1 MKRRESKSLGWQLG
15 LGFTL
20 LAGTC
25 AIAIAFYA
33 FQARQFVGANYTAL
47 VADVVR
53 PQLHTVLLRTAL
65 EDLREHP
72 GDPDAASRLDNLL
85 WRVPRHVDGVSFGL
99 NASRLSESD
108 YRDSLA
114 RLQDVK
120 QRLPEMQQQLDEIAS
135 GGSPEILLHQGQMI
149 ENDLAMAY
157 SDLSELLHS
166 EAGEQRIIMERLG
179 QTVAV
184 LVFVIL
190 LLVAGL
196 LVALLRLKRE
206 HQRVMHLSQVDELTG
221 LGNRRYLL
229 NFTDSLCQQSQ
240 RNERPL
246 SLALLDIDHF
256 KQVNDTFGHPAGDRV
271 LQVFARTLQG
281 EIRGADVLARMGGE
295 EFCVLMPDTDAD
307 GARELAER
315 VRAAVASLTHLE
327 LGSATSI
334 TVSLG
339 VATGC
344 QSGLDFTHLYARAD
358 QALYQAKSKGR
369 NRVETG

>member
-1 MKRRESKSLGWQLG
+1 MKRREIRSLGWQFG

-65 EDLREHP
+65 GDLREHP
-72 GDPDAASRLDNLL
+72 GDPDAVSRLDNLL
-85 WRVPRHVDGVSFGL
+85 WRVPQHIDGVSFGL

-135 GGSPEILLHQGQMI
+135 GASPEIFLHQGQMI
-149 ENDLAMAY
+149 ENDLALAY
-157 SDLSELLHS
+157 SDLSELVHS
-166 EAGEQRIIMERLG
+166 EAAKQRVIMERLG

-240 RNERPL
+240 RNQRPL

-256 KQVNDTFGHPAGDRV
+256 KQVNDIFGHPAGDRV
-271 LQVFARTLQG
+271 LQAFARTLQG

-315 VRAAVASLTHLE
+315 VRTAVASLTHQE

-344 QSGLDFTHLYARAD
+344 QSGLDFKHLYARAD

>member
-1 MKRRESKSLGWQLG
+1 MKLYLRQTLGWQVVLG
-15 LGFTL
+15 LTILGGICA
-20 LAGTC
+20 LA
-25 AIAIAFYA
+25 AMIYL
-33 FQARQFVGANYTAL
+33 FQARQHLGANYTAL
-47 VADVVR
+47 AAQVVR
-53 PQLHTVLLRTAL
+53 PQSHAVLLSHTLHA
-65 EDLREHP
+65 LREHP
-72 GDPDAASRLDNLL
+72 QDPMLNKRLNNLSWRIPKHIDVVGATLSASQLKREDYASSVNRLN
-85 WRVPRHVDGVSFGL
+85 
-99 NASRLSESD
+99 
-108 YRDSLA
+108 
-114 RLQDVK
+114 DVK
-120 QRLPEMQQQLDEIAS
+120 NALLELQQISQADAEVSHRERLAL
-135 GGSPEILLHQGQMI
+135 GFMI
-149 ENDLAMAY
+149 ENDLAKAY
-157 SDLSELLHS
+157 SELSDLVHS

-206 HQRVMHLSQVDELTG
+206 HQRVMRLSQVDELTG

-256 KQVNDTFGHPAGDRV
+256 KQVNDTFGHPVGDRI

-315 VRAAVASLTHLE
+315 VRAAVASLTHQE

-344 QSGLDFTHLYARAD
+344 QSGLDFKHLYARAD